1 MPKKLI
7 CLALFQQLLT
17 ILNFKTMNRIIYLFL
32 LIIATMLYS
41 CTEKMDIQLDDA
53 YTRLVVEGRFS
64 TDTTVHKVRLTKT
77 SSYFYNNAALPVS
90 GAIVTISD
98 GVNTILLAENSDG
111 VYETP
116 PNTYGKV
123 GKTYQLLIKNVDI
136 DKNGVFEEYSASSTI
151 YPINT
156 IDSIAM
162 EYIPHFEAWEVK
174 CYVLDHPTEDYY
186 LFNIYKNNVL
196 MTDTITEPLVVDDK
210 LYNGN
215 YTNGIGVGYLRDKK
229 PDEKAYPGDTIEL
242 EIWRITKEFQKFVME
257 LKDATRPSTPL
268 FSGPPANV
276 KGNISNG
283 AVGYFTAYST
293 SRCKGVIR

>member
-1 MPKKLI
+1 
-7 CLALFQQLLT
+7 
-17 ILNFKTMNRIIYLFL
+17 
-32 LIIATMLYS
+32 
-41 CTEKMDIQLDDA
+41 MDIQLDDA

-98 GVNTILLAENSDG
+98 GVNTILLTENSDG

-162 EYIPHFEAWEVK
+162 KYNENFESWEVK
-174 CYVLDHPTEDYY
+174 CYVFDPPTTDYY

-196 MTDTITEPLVVDDK
+196 LTDTITEPLVVDDK
-210 LYNGN
+210 MYNGN
-215 YTNGIGVGYLRDKK
+215 YTNGIGVGYLRDEKS
-229 PDEKAYPGDTIEL
+229 DEKAYPGDTIEL

-257 LKDATRPSTPL
+257 LQDATRPSTPL